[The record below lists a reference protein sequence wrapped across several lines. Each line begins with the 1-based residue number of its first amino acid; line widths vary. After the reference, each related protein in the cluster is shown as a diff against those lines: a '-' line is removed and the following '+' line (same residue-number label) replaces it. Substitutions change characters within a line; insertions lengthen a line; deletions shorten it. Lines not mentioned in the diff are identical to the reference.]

1 MKTIGVLG
9 GLGPQ
14 ATMDFEARV
23 HAAAQRLI
31 AGHGNEGYPPMVV
44 YYHRHVP
51 VLTAADGEPV
61 RPFRVDPRVLDA
73 ARRLGAWAD
82 FLVIASNGV
91 HRWQA
96 EIAAAAGRPVLSM
109 IDVVL
114 DEVARRTWRTVG
126 VLTFVDPGVYREP
139 LERRGLRCE
148 VVDRGWQG
156 RLDDLVPPFAAG
168 RSEPGAGAVVAAAVD
183 ELRRR
188 PVDGVILGCTE
199 FPLLLGPAAEAP
211 DVIDPAPLLA
221 EAAVQRA
228 IA

>member
-23 HAAAQRLI
+23 HAASQRLI
-31 AGHGNEGYPPMVV
+31 AGRGNEGYPPMVV
-44 YYHRHVP
+44 YYHRRPP
-51 VLTAADGEPV
+51 VLTAADGTPV
-61 RPFRVDPRVLDA
+61 RPFQVDPRLLEA

-109 IDVVL
+109 IDAVL
-114 DEVARRTWRTVG
+114 AEVARRGWRTVG
-126 VLTFVDPGVYREP
+126 VLTYRDPGVYREP
-139 LERRGLRCE
+139 LEGRGLRCE
-148 VVDRGWQG
+148 VLSEDRQA
-156 RLDDLVPPFAAG
+156 RLDDVVPPFAAG
-168 RSEPGAGAVVAAAVD
+168 QGGPGAGVVVGAAVD
-183 ELRRR
+183 DLRRR

-199 FPLLLGPAAEAP
+199 FPLILGPAAEAP
-211 DVIDPAPLLA
+211 DLIDPAPLLA
-221 EAAVQRA
+221 DAAVRHA

>member
-1 MKTIGVLG
+1 MQTIGVLG

-14 ATMDFEARV
+14 AAMDFEARV
-23 HAAAQRLI
+23 HAASQRLI
-31 AGHGNEGYPPMVV
+31 AGHGNEGYPPMVA

-51 VLTAADGEPV
+51 VLTAADGSPV
-61 RPFRVDPRVLDA
+61 RPFQVDPRLLEA

-82 FLVIASNGV
+82 FLVITSNGV

-114 DEVARRTWRTVG
+114 EEVGRREWRRVG
-126 VLTFVDPGVYREP
+126 VLTYIEPLVYREP

-148 VVDRGWQG
+148 VIDPNRQA
-156 RLDDLVPPFAAG
+156 RLDALVPAFAAG
-168 RSEPGAGAVVAAAVD
+168 RAEPAAGGVVAAAVD
-183 ELRRR
+183 DLRRR
-188 PVDGVILGCTE
+188 PVDGIILDCTE
-199 FPLLLGPAAEAP
+199 FPLLLGSAAEAP
-211 DVIDPAPLLA
+211 DLMNPAALLA
-221 EAAVQRA
+221 EAAVRRA

>member
-14 ATMDFEARV
+14 ATMDLEARL
-23 HAAAQRLI
+23 HAASQRLI

-44 YYHRHVP
+44 YYHRRPP
-51 VLTAADGEPV
+51 VLTAADGSPV
-61 RPFRVDPRVLDA
+61 RPFQIDPRLLEA

-82 FLVIASNGV
+82 FLLITSNGV
-91 HRWQA
+91 HRWQD
-96 EIAAAAGRPVLSM
+96 EIAATAGRPVLSM

-114 DEVARRTWRTVG
+114 DEVARRGWRTVG

-139 LERRGLRCE
+139 LERRGFRCE
-148 VVDRGWQG
+148 VVDADRQA
-156 RLDDLVPPFAAG
+156 RLDELVPAFAAG
-168 RSEPGAGAVVAAAVD
+168 RSGPGAGAVVDAAVN

-199 FPLLLGPAAEAP
+199 FPLLLGPAAGAP
-211 DVIDPAPLLA
+211 DLIDPAPLLA
-221 EAAVQRA
+221 EAAVRHA